1 MFELA
6 IVIGISVFAL
16 ILAAILARSVLA
28 QDEGMPKM
36 REVSDAIRVGAE
48 AFIKR
53 QYSTIAILAIVLAV
67 VIFGVYFLTG
77 QQGLATYTAIAFIVG
92 ASCSALAGVI
102 GMSVAVRTNIRT
114 AAAAQTSDGKA
125 LDISFRGGAVSGLII
140 TAMSL
145 LGVSLTYYALGAD
158 PQHTPFIIVGFAF
171 GASFVALFAQLGGGI
186 YTKAA
191 DVGADLVGKVEAGIP
206 EDDVRNPAVIADL
219 VGDNVGDCAGRGADL
234 FESTAAEN
242 IGAMILAAMLF
253 KSNAAVFG
261 NEPATLLLIILFPL
275 LARAFGLIAS
285 IVGIMFVKAK
295 ENEDPMNALNR
306 GYYLT
311 SFLAIIGFGVA
322 SYWIFGTGTAAVQAP
337 TAWWHFFIS
346 GIIGVVTSVLFLWIT
361 QYYTE
366 YKYGPVQSI
375 AEATK
380 TGPATTIISGVAI
393 GFECVALP
401 SIVIAVAI

>member
-16 ILAAILARSVLA
+16 VLAAILARSVLA
-28 QDEGMPKM
+28 QDEGTPKM

-77 QQGLATYTAIAFIVG
+77 QQGLATYTALAFIVG
-92 ASCSALAGVI
+92 ATCSALAGII

-125 LDISFRGGAVSGLII
+125 LDISFRGGAVSGLTI
-140 TAMSL
+140 TALSL

-158 PQHTPFIIVGFAF
+158 PQTTPFIIVGFAF

-206 EDDVRNPAVIADL
+206 EDDVRNPADH
-219 VGDNVGDCAGRGADL
+219 R
-234 FESTAAEN
+234 
-242 IGAMILAAMLF
+242 
-253 KSNAAVFG
+253 
-261 NEPATLLLIILFPL
+261 
-275 LARAFGLIAS
+275 
-285 IVGIMFVKAK
+285 
-295 ENEDPMNALNR
+295 
-306 GYYLT
+306 
-311 SFLAIIGFGVA
+311 
-322 SYWIFGTGTAAVQAP
+322 
-337 TAWWHFFIS
+337 
-346 GIIGVVTSVLFLWIT
+346 
-361 QYYTE
+361 
-366 YKYGPVQSI
+366 
-375 AEATK
+375 
-380 TGPATTIISGVAI
+380 
-393 GFECVALP
+393 
-401 SIVIAVAI
+401 